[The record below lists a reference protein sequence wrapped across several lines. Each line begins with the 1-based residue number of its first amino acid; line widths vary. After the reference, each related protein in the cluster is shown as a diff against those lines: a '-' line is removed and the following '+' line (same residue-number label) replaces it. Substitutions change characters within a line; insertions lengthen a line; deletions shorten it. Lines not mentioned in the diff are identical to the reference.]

1 MYMKACVLYFSLTGN
16 TKKFAESISESLNIP
31 VFDLATS
38 KPSIVEDYDVLILG
52 TPVHGLS
59 PAKPVSSFIE
69 KLPKANDKKTIIFS
83 TYAIRKGKA
92 NKKLENDLTNMGY
105 RTILSLSKRGFK
117 LGEQDFAESIEQ
129 INAVLEQ

>member
-1 MYMKACVLYFSLTGN
+1 MKACVLYFSLTGN
-16 TKKFAESISESLNIP
+16 TKRFAESISKSLSLPI
-31 VFDLATS
+31 FDLAKS
-38 KPSIVEDYDVLILG
+38 KPLIVEDYDVLILG

-92 NKKLENDLTNMGY
+92 NKKLENELANMGY
-105 RTILSLSKRGFK
+105 RTILSLSKRGLK

-129 INAVLEQ
+129 IIAVLKQ

>member
-1 MYMKACVLYFSLTGN
+1 MKACVLYFSLTGN
-16 TKKFAESISESLNIP
+16 TKRFAESISASLSIP
-31 VFDLATS
+31 VFDLTTS
-38 KPSIVEDYDVLILG
+38 KPSLVEYYDILILG

-69 KLPKANDKKTIIFS
+69 KLPKANDKKTIIFT

-92 NKKLENDLTNMGY
+92 NKKLDNELANMGY

-117 LGEQDFAESIEQ
+117 LGEQDFAENIKQ
-129 INAVLEQ
+129 ISAVLEK

>member
-1 MYMKACVLYFSLTGN
+1 MKAFILYFSLTGN
-16 TKKFAESISESLNIP
+16 AKKFAESISKSFSFP
-31 VFDLATS
+31 VFDLAMS

-92 NKKLENDLTNMGY
+92 NKKLENELTNMGY

-117 LGEQDFAESIEQ
+117 LGEQDFAENIEQ
-129 INAVLEQ
+129 IIAVLKK

>member
-1 MYMKACVLYFSLTGN
+1 MNACVLYFSLTGN
-16 TKKFAESISESLNIP
+16 TKRFAETISNSLGIP

-38 KPSIVEDYDVLILG
+38 EPSIVEDYDSIILG

-59 PAKPVSSFIE
+59 PAKPVSNFIE
-69 KLPKANDKKTIIFS
+69 KLPKANEKKTIIFS

-92 NKKLENDLTNMGY
+92 NKKLETELATRGY

-117 LGEQDFAESIEQ
+117 LNEKDFENEIKE
-129 INAVLEQ
+129 ITAVL

>member
-1 MYMKACVLYFSLTGN
+1 MNACVLYFSLTGN
-16 TKKFAESISESLNIP
+16 TKRFAETISNSLGIP

-38 KPSIVEDYDVLILG
+38 EPSIVEDYDSIILG

-59 PAKPVSSFIE
+59 PAKPVSNFIE
-69 KLPKANDKKTIIFS
+69 KLPKANEKKTIIFS

-92 NKKLENDLTNMGY
+92 NKKLETELATRGY

-117 LGEQDFAESIEQ
+117 LNEKDFENEIKE
-129 INAVLEQ
+129 ITEVL

>member
-1 MYMKACVLYFSLTGN
+1 MKACVIYFSLTGN
-16 TKKFAESISESLNIP
+16 TKRFAESISNTLNLPI
-31 VFDLATS
+31 FDLATS

-69 KLPKANDKKTIIFS
+69 KLPKANNKKVIIFS

-92 NKKLENDLTNMGY
+92 NKKLENELANMGY

-117 LGEQDFAESIEQ
+117 LTEQAFAESVEQ
-129 INAVLEQ
+129 INDILS

>member
-1 MYMKACVLYFSLTGN
+1 MKACILYFSLTGN
-16 TKKFAESISESLNIP
+16 TKKFAESISKSFSFP
-31 VFDLATS
+31 VFDLAMS

-92 NKKLENDLTNMGY
+92 NKKLENELTNMGY

-117 LGEQDFAESIEQ
+117 LGEPDFAEIIEQ
-129 INAVLEQ
+129 IIAVLKK

>member
-1 MYMKACVLYFSLTGN
+1 MKACVLYFSLTGN
-16 TKKFAESISESLNIP
+16 TKRFAESMSKSLSLPI
-31 VFDLATS
+31 FDLAKS

-92 NKKLENDLTNMGY
+92 NKKLENELANMGY
-105 RTILSLSKRGFK
+105 RTILSLSKRGLK

-129 INAVLEQ
+129 IIAVLKQ

>member
-1 MYMKACVLYFSLTGN
+1 MNACVLYFSLTGN
-16 TKKFAESISESLNIP
+16 TKKFAESISNSLNIP
-31 VFDLATS
+31 VFDLAMF

-69 KLPKANDKKTIIFS
+69 KLPKANEKKTIIFS

-92 NKKLENDLTNMGY
+92 NKKLENELAEMGY
-105 RTILSLSKRGFK
+105 QTILSLSKRGFK
-117 LGEQDFAESIEQ
+117 LGEQDFADCLKQ
-129 INAVLEQ
+129 ITDVLEQ